1 MTRDFRKALSS
12 APNVSLEIPK
22 PKSVLI
28 DKESHEDI
36 SNRIADTN
44 SSTGNIT
51 SEILYDAPADFF
63 DKYDEAVKETVKEV
77 RDLLAKDATSDI
89 IAKVNNDP
97 SDTDL
102 KGKAIDEI
110 KAKISQLNESAKGAK
125 ILSKFKSP
133 NDSKII
139 NSMVINE
146 IIGFGPL
153 DPFWSDPDVTEIMAN
168 GPRDIQV
175 ERNGTVERVPSCH
188 FRDAEHLEALIS
200 RLYNSINRSFSRKH
214 NQPRGRLFD
223 KSRIHAVHT
232 VIAPEG
238 PNFNIRRHKD
248 DFISPMDL
256 VEWGAASKELM
267 TDLGNFVYDGL
278 PFVVIGGTGSGK
290 TTLLNA
296 LTAFMPNNQRGVILE
311 QNLEMKVHPNKLF
324 AAPMECIEGRSE
336 DNSDSTTMRDLVKA
350 STQMRP
356 ESIYIGEVIDDAA
369 YDLCQALNT
378 GHTGASTV
386 HANDSESAFPR
397 LMSLVSQSGLVTER
411 AAYDLIANAF
421 AITIVTKRFKWGERR
436 IVSVSEVGNKASTD
450 EHGNVYLPSSLLW
463 EYKVNHEK
471 TREAGVLSGDW
482 IRVNKLS
489 DETKDK
495 YFMDNDEWLTWR
507 ELEELAEIKGD
518 EGAW

>member
-1 MTRDFRKALSS
+1 MSKDFRKALGSTPS
-12 APNVSLEIPK
+12 VSLEIPK
-22 PKSVLI
+22 PKNIII
-28 DKESHEDI
+28 DKETHEDI

-44 SSTGNIT
+44 SSVGNIT
-51 SEILYDAPADFF
+51 SEILYDAPANFF
-63 DKYDEAVKETVKEV
+63 DKYDEAVKDTVKEV
-77 RDLLAKDATSDI
+77 RDLIAKDSSSEV

-97 SDTDL
+97 TNTMA
-102 KGKAIDEI
+102 KTKAIDEI

-139 NSMVINE
+139 NAMVINE

-153 DPFWSDPDVTEIMAN
+153 DPFWADEDVTEIIAN
-168 GPRDIQV
+168 GPYDIQV
-175 ERNGTVERVPSCH
+175 EKNGVVESVPSVH
-188 FRDAEHLEALIS
+188 FRDPEHLESLIS
-200 RLYNSINRSFSRKH
+200 RLYNSINKSFSRKH
-214 NQPRGRLFD
+214 NQPRGRLYD

-238 PNFNIRRHKD
+238 PNFNIRRHRD
-248 DFISPMDL
+248 NFISPMDL
-256 VEWGAASKELM
+256 VKWGAASKELM
-267 TDLGNFVYDGL
+267 TDIGNYVHEGL

-324 AAPMECIEGRSE
+324 AAPMECIEGRAE
-336 DNSDSTTMRDLVKA
+336 DNSDSVTMRDLVKA
-350 STQMRP
+350 ATQMRP
-356 ESIYIGEVIDDAA
+356 EAIYIGEVIDDAA

-386 HANDSESAFPR
+386 HANDAESAIPR

-411 AAYDLIANAF
+411 AAIDLIANAF

-436 IVSVSEVGNKASTD
+436 IVSVSEVSNKAETD
-450 EHGNVYLPSSLLW
+450 EHDNVYLPTTLLW
-463 EYKVNHEK
+463 EYRVNHKK
-471 TREAGVLSGDW
+471 TRETGELSGDW
-482 IRVNKLS
+482 IKVNELS
-489 DETKDK
+489 EETKDK
-495 YFMDNDEWLTWR
+495 YFIDDDDWLSWR
-507 ELEELAEIKGD
+507 ELEEIAEVKGD
-518 EGAW
+518 E